1 MYYNRK
7 MTRVLFFTIY
17 ILFFALISSLLFTI
31 LYMQFDEQ
39 PILALNKAIKY
50 GAMVMCAIF
59 IVPAM
64 KYRRLYSK
72 EIVGYLEPKML
83 FIQNICKGFGFS
95 VILLLPLIISF
106 AVFDVRNISFNLIK
120 IDNIFFYTL
129 VMTIFVSFL
138 ISIIEESFFR
148 GILIQTDTKKIKA
161 IFVITFAAIV
171 YSLFHFIKIPFIFE
185 ENIYWNTGLIELVNV
200 FFNFFNTIHY
210 DAALTLIMFG
220 LLLGVVRFNLKT
232 ISYGIGIHTGFVFT
246 IKIFKQSSV
255 VNSESNFDF
264 LLSTYDHFLGNLASI
279 WVAIILFIYLFYIYK
294 YR

>member
-83 FIQNICKGFGFS
+83 FIQNMCKGFGFS

-120 IDNIFFYTL
+120 KFPF
-129 VMTIFVSFL
+129 
-138 ISIIEESFFR
+138 
-148 GILIQTDTKKIKA
+148 ILIGTVQCTN
-161 IFVITFAAIV
+161 
-171 YSLFHFIKIPFIFE
+171 S
-185 ENIYWNTGLIELVNV
+185 
-200 FFNFFNTIHY
+200 FN
-210 DAALTLIMFG
+210 
-220 LLLGVVRFNLKT
+220 RF
-232 ISYGIGIHTGFVFT
+232 
-246 IKIFKQSSV
+246 
-255 VNSESNFDF
+255 
-264 LLSTYDHFLGNLASI
+264 
-279 WVAIILFIYLFYIYK
+279 
-294 YR
+294 